1 MKQVIRTYANK
12 IEAQPGQ
19 LLGKVLPEYE
29 LTSTVSYKTSMADF
43 EAMAKDIQARFP
55 DKFLGIEKGAVKMDL
70 GRAWG
75 IHSYQLISLEEV

>member
-12 IEAQPGQ
+12 IEGQPGQ

-29 LTSTVSYKTSMADF
+29 LINTVSYKTDMTDF
-43 EAMAKDIQARFP
+43 EAMAGEIKQRFP
-55 DKFLGIEKGAVKMDL
+55 DDFLGIEKGAVKMDL